1 MLAHLSQF
9 PRKPGVE
16 DLYRERGQRQVGLN
30 ISASDFLG
38 RDVISARD
46 FKRDDFEHV
55 LRAVGDLEKG
65 RGGLDGALGGKL
77 AALLFFEPSTRTYS
91 SFQIAAERLGMR
103 VAGFAGPT
111 GSSVTKGE
119 TLHDTVKMFEGYGAD
134 VFVIRHG
141 KMGAARFAA
150 EVSEVPVISAGDG
163 SREHPT
169 QAMVDLYAI
178 QKAFGRIDGLK
189 VGMLG
194 DLRYGRTPS
203 SLAYALS
210 NFDVEITFIAPEA
223 LQMRPEVVHFLAQRG
238 ATPKKERALKG
249 VAGRLDVLYVTRIQ
263 KERIPDPTEFE
274 KVKGMYEV
282 NLGALKEAKPSL
294 KVLHPLPRVDE
305 LSTELDDTSYA
316 QYFVQAAGGLPLRM
330 VLLNLILG
338 GES

>member
-1 MLAHLSQF
+1 MSS
-9 PRKPGVE
+9 
-16 DLYRERGQRQVGLN
+16 
-30 ISASDFLG
+30 SADFQG
-38 RDVISARD
+38 RDVVSARD
-46 FKRDDFEHV
+46 FRRDQFEHV
-55 LRAVGDLEKG
+55 LRATDDLEKQ
-65 RGGLDGALGGKL
+65 RKSLDGALKGKL

-103 VAGFAGPT
+103 LSGFAGPT
-111 GSSVTKGE
+111 GSSITKGE

-134 VFVIRHG
+134 LFVIRHS

-150 EVSEVPVISAGDG
+150 EITDTPVISAGDG

-178 QKAFGRIDGLK
+178 MKAFGKIDGLK

-194 DLRYGRTPS
+194 DLRYGRTSS

-210 NFDVEITFIAPEA
+210 NFDVEITFIAPDA
-223 LQMRPEVVHFLAQRG
+223 LQMRPEVSLLLKQRG
-238 ATPKKERALKG
+238 MTPRKESALRN
-249 VAGRLDVLYVTRIQ
+249 VAGKLDVLYVTRIQ
-263 KERIPDPTEFE
+263 KERIPDPTEYE

-282 NLGALKEAKPSL
+282 NLEALKEAKPSL

-305 LSTELDDTSYA
+305 LATEVDGTDHA

-330 VLLNLILG
+330 VLMDLILG
-338 GES
+338 GGN

>member
-1 MLAHLSQF
+1 MTLPCIKDF
-9 PRKPGVE
+9 E
-16 DLYRERGQRQVGLN
+16 DLYRDARQRQFALD
-30 ISASDFLG
+30 ISSSDFLG
-38 RDVISARD
+38 RDGISGRD
-46 FKRDDFEHV
+46 FKREQFELIFRSV
-55 LRAVGDLEKG
+55 EDLEK
-65 RGGLDGALGGKL
+65 RRDSLDGALRGKL
-77 AALLFFEPSTRTYS
+77 AALLFFEPSTRTYA
-91 SFQIAAERLGMR
+91 SFQIAAERLGMK
-103 VAGFAGPT
+103 VSGFAGPT

-134 VFVIRHG
+134 VFVIRHN

-150 EVSEVPVISAGDG
+150 EISGTPVISAGDG

-178 QKAFGRIDGLK
+178 HKAFGRIDGLK

-194 DLRYGRTPS
+194 DLRYGRTSS

-210 NFDVEITFIAPEA
+210 NFDVEIAFVAPDA
-223 LQMRPEVVHFLAQRG
+223 LQMRPEVIHFLLKRG
-238 ATPKKERALKG
+238 VTPKKESALKDVVG
-249 VAGRLDVLYVTRIQ
+249 GLDVLYVTRIQ

-282 NLGALKEAKPSL
+282 NLEALKDAKPSL

-305 LSTELDDTSYA
+305 LSTELDDTNYA

-338 GES
+338 GKS

>member
-1 MLAHLSQF
+1 MGPST
-9 PRKPGVE
+9 
-16 DLYRERGQRQVGLN
+16 
-30 ISASDFLG
+30 DFLR

-46 FKRDDFEHV
+46 FKRDQYEHM
-55 LRAVGDLEKG
+55 LRSVDDLEKQ
-65 RGGLDGALGGKL
+65 RGSLDGALKGKL

-91 SFQIAAERLGMR
+91 SFQIAAEKLGMR
-103 VAGFAGPT
+103 VSGFAGPT
-111 GSSVTKGE
+111 GSSITKGE

-134 VFVIRHG
+134 VFVIRHP
-141 KMGAARFAA
+141 KMGAAAFAA
-150 EVSEVPVISAGDG
+150 EITDVPVISAGDG

-178 QKAFGRIDGLK
+178 RKAFGRIDGLK

-194 DLRYGRTPS
+194 DLRYGRTSS

-210 NFDVEITFIAPEA
+210 NFDVEITFIAPDA
-223 LQMRPEVVHFLAQRG
+223 LQMRPEVSHLLQQRG
-238 ATPKKERALKG
+238 VTPKKESALKD
-249 VAGRLDVLYVTRIQ
+249 VAGKLDVLYVTRIQ

-282 NLGALKEAKPSL
+282 NLEALREAKPSL

-305 LSTELDDTSYA
+305 LATEVDGTNYA

-330 VLLNLILG
+330 VLLNLVLG
-338 GES
+338 GGS

>member
-1 MLAHLSQF
+1 M
-9 PRKPGVE
+9 
-16 DLYRERGQRQVGLN
+16 
-30 ISASDFLG
+30 DFLG
-38 RDVISARD
+38 RDVVSARD
-46 FKRDDFEHV
+46 FKRDQYDTI
-55 LRAVGDLEKG
+55 LRAVEDLEKS
-65 RGGLDGALGGKL
+65 RESLDGTLNGKL

-91 SFQIAAERLGMR
+91 SFQIAAEKLGMR
-103 VAGFAGPT
+103 VSGFAGPT
-111 GSSVTKGE
+111 GSSITKGE
-119 TLHDTVKMFEGYGAD
+119 TLHDTVRMFEGYGAD
-134 VFVIRHG
+134 VFIIRHS

-150 EVSEVPVISAGDG
+150 EVSDVPVVSAGDG

-178 QKAFGRIDGLK
+178 KKAFGRIDGLK

-194 DLRYGRTPS
+194 DLRYGRTSS

-223 LQMRPEVVHFLAQRG
+223 LQMRPEVAHFLTQRG
-238 ATPKKERALKG
+238 VTPRTAAGLKE
-249 VAGRLDVLYVTRIQ
+249 VAGSLDVLYVTRIQ
-263 KERIPDPTEFE
+263 KERIPDPTEYE

-282 NLGALKEAKPSL
+282 NLEALRDAKPSL

-305 LSTELDDTSYA
+305 LSTDIDETNYA

-338 GES
+338 GAR

>member
-1 MLAHLSQF
+1 LS
-9 PRKPGVE
+9 P
-16 DLYRERGQRQVGLN
+16 
-30 ISASDFLG
+30 STDFLG
-38 RDVISARD
+38 RDVVSARD
-46 FKRDDFEHV
+46 FKRDQFEEV
-55 LRAVGDLEKG
+55 LRGVEDLEKH
-65 RGGLDGALGGKL
+65 RGSLDGALKGKL

-103 VAGFAGPT
+103 VSGFAGPT
-111 GSSVTKGE
+111 GSSITKGE
-119 TLHDTVKMFEGYGAD
+119 TLHDTLRMFEGYGAD
-134 VFVIRHG
+134 VFVIRHS

-150 EVSEVPVISAGDG
+150 ELSDIPVISAGDG

-178 QKAFGRIDGLK
+178 RKAFGRIDGLK

-194 DLRYGRTPS
+194 DLRYGRTSS

-210 NFDVEITFIAPEA
+210 NFDVEITFIAPDA
-223 LQMRPEVVHFLAQRG
+223 LQMRPEVTQLLKQRG
-238 ATPKKERALKG
+238 VTPKRESALRT
-249 VAGRLDVLYVTRIQ
+249 VAKDLDILYVTRIQ
-263 KERIPDPTEFE
+263 KERIPDPTEYE

-282 NLGALKEAKPSL
+282 NLEALRDAKPSL

-305 LSTELDDTSYA
+305 LSTDIDETNYA

-338 GES
+338 GAS